1 MIPQNLQPLFW
12 DVNWEQFDPRSH
24 PEYTLFRVL
33 EFGDEQ
39 AVAWMREMFS
49 EDEIKQV
56 IRAEH
61 RLSAKSAN
69 FWALVYRIPAQE
81 VAAFRQGRASILSP
95 R

>member
-1 MIPQNLQPLFW
+1 
-12 DVNWEQFDPRSH
+12 
-24 PEYTLFRVL
+24 
-33 EFGDEQ
+33 
-39 AVAWMREMFS
+39 
-49 EDEIKQV
+49 V